1 MTCRELIDFLAE
13 YLDDAL
19 PARQR
24 IVFETHLLVC
34 PACRDYLK
42 TYKQSIYLARNSL
55 RERKGEVPDEAP
67 EDLIRAV
74 LASRSANP
82 EPSGS

>member
-34 PACRDYLK
+34 PACRDYLR
-42 TYKQSIYLARNSL
+42 TYKQSIHLARNSL
-55 RERKGEVPDEAP
+55 CEIEGEVPDQAP
-67 EDLIRAV
+67 EELIRAV
-74 LASRSANP
+74 LASRGANP
-82 EPSGS
+82 DLSGS